1 MDKIRDLI
9 DRVEQAAMRAMR
21 AQRERDEKE
30 LEKLFSPNPES
41 VATPW
46 LPVPSE

>member
-1 MDKIRDLI
+1 MDKIRDLL
-9 DRVEQAAMRAMR
+9 DRAEQAAMRAMR
-21 AQRERDEKE
+21 EQRQRGKKE
-30 LEKLFSPNPES
+30 LVKLFSPSPES